1 MGRNGQHAADGYCG
15 DLRSNVDMMLT
26 GGDTETIRLLG
37 GEGELQSGMGLP
49 ADAFYQVIKQVG
61 NYDEIYSRNLN
72 PVGLSREGSAN
83 AAWTAGGLVYA
94 PPAR

>member
-1 MGRNGQHAADGYCG
+1 MNSG
-15 DLRSNVDMMLT
+15 NVDEMLA

-61 NYDEIYSRNLN
+61 NYDEIYGRNLN
-72 PVGLSREGSAN
+72 PVGLSREGAAN
-83 AAWTAGGLVYA
+83 AAWTDGGLVYA